1 MNRSIATAPSATA
14 PFDPAF
20 GPPPP
25 WQDLAAGTAIDIV
38 KLAPDGGHVVT
49 YPGTVLASGLPG
61 GWTVTEAWWVKR
73 TVDLDGLVFQI
84 GDRLI
89 ESFSPEAPFNCF
101 AVHDP
106 QTNDLRGWYANVTY
120 PARLEPGPERPR
132 LTWHDLYLDLIARP
146 DGFQS
151 LRDWDE
157 LDASGLADRDPDL
170 YQAIVATGE
179 RLGHLVRDTRPPF
192 GFDRVA
198 NLAE

>member
-1 MNRSIATAPSATA
+1 MNRSITTAPSAAA

-61 GWTVTEAWWVKR
+61 GWTVTEAKWVKR
-73 TVDLDGLVFQI
+73 PVDLDGLIFHT

-89 ESFSPEAPFNCF
+89 ESFSPETPFNCF
-101 AVHDP
+101 AVYDP
-106 QTNDLRGWYANVTY
+106 DTGRLRGWYANVTY
-120 PARLEPGPERPR
+120 PARLESGAGRPR

-146 DGFQS
+146 DGFRS
-151 LRDWDE
+151 VRDRDE
-157 LDASGLADRDPDL
+157 LDASGLADSDPDL
-170 YQAIVATGE
+170 YRAILAAGE
-179 RLGHLVRDTRPPF
+179 RLRDLIQGFRPPF
-192 GFDRVA
+192 AFNGGEISRK
-198 NLAE
+198 